1 MGWKEDIAD
10 INRKVDDLLN
20 QSVQAQ
26 VERLEMRDGDILV
39 VTYKGKQ
46 SSDDLTK
53 MRLGILAF
61 LKENG
66 RTRVDVMVT
75 DDDPTFTVLG
85 QED

>member
-10 INRKVDDLLN
+10 INRKVDDLLT

-39 VTYKGKQ
+39 VSYKQKV

-53 MRLGILAF
+53 MRLGILTF

-66 RTRVDVMVT
+66 RTRVDVLVT